1 MDTKQVKK
9 IADTEATKM
18 VQGHEK
24 QMHSSKG
31 IGLLKAG
38 ALKMAKG
45 GKTDMDMMKYG
56 RGMAKVMNQKSGRG
70 G

>member
-1 MDTKQVKK
+1 MTKF
-9 IADTEATKM
+9 
-18 VQGHEK
+18 
-24 QMHSSKG
+24 
-31 IGLLKAG
+31 
-38 ALKMAKG
+38 AKG